1 MKALQAQ
8 FINEGRELLESI
20 GEAML
25 QFEKSPQDADNLNNL
40 FRHVHTLKGNCG
52 LFEEFR
58 PVGLVLHAAEDTLDA
73 VREGQRAL
81 RTKDSDLLLN
91 AMDFVSMALDD
102 WEAGR
107 YVESAYLEQANTLA
121 SAIRQLDEPTVDSV
135 KAELLVNTL
144 LQSQPD
150 PTQSG
155 LPDWVERILLN
166 IKQHDALLQCVLY
179 TPEPECFFKG
189 EDPFQIAS
197 FVPGLE
203 LLEIEKT
210 GAWLEPCSFDVYTAQ
225 IQLLIASSAPLA
237 DVLRVFEC
245 IPEQIQTVE
254 VSAALGTYV
263 EAAMATE
270 DSSDDEPET
279 PRLDPIQ
286 NNLLPQARR
295 VWSAQARMLEL
306 CADLPGWEARCKAAC
321 SAIVGLSNALGRSQ
335 WADAVMHVTQVC
347 INSSSAQPL
356 LEWLR
361 KPPTELTGSA
371 MGTEEPLSKSPPE
384 LAQAESEK
392 SLAVAPQ
399 ESKPGTVPTRIN
411 PIATTNVSN
420 HEQEAK
426 ASSTLKVSREK
437 IDRLMELI
445 GEMVVAKNAL
455 PYLADRAEQQFKSR
469 ELARELKGH
478 YSIINRIAED
488 MQDAIMQVR
497 MLPVGHVFQR
507 FPRLVRDLSK
517 KLGKKVRLEI
527 TGEDTEA
534 DKNMIEALSEPLIH
548 LLRNSLDHGIEPPE
562 DRAAAHKPVEGL
574 IAIHAWQE
582 GDRVHIRIQDDGAG
596 IDPEVIKRKAL
607 EKGLLPEDKL
617 NTMSNHEIQQLIFM
631 PGFSTAATISDVSGR
646 GVGMDVV
653 RSAISKS
660 NGQLDLN
667 SVKGEGTTL
676 VLSLPLTMA
685 VTHVMMISAAGQHFG
700 VPMDVVVE
708 TVRVHESA
716 IHQIQTQKATVL
728 RGKIIPLVSLCD
740 LLQLGGESL
749 ANGDQEYAV
758 LVVRLGQE
766 SVGILV
772 DDFDST
778 VEILL
783 RPLEGLLADMH
794 QYCGSALLGDGT
806 VLLILNLLEVM
817 QCQSH

>member
-20 GEAML
+20 GESML
-25 QFEKSPQDADNLNNL
+25 QFEKSPEDKDNLNNL

-81 RTKDSDLLLN
+81 STRDSDLLLN

-107 YVESAYLEQANTLA
+107 YVESAYLEQATTLA
-121 SAIRQLDEPTVDSV
+121 CAIRQMDVPAVDP
-135 KAELLVNTL
+135 AEAETLVNAL
-144 LQSQPD
+144 LHKESAPS
-150 PTQSG
+150 QSG
-155 LPDWVERILLN
+155 LPDWVERILLH
-166 IKQHDALLQCVLY
+166 IKPHDAFLQCVLY

-197 FVPGLE
+197 SIPGLE
-203 LLEIEKT
+203 SLEIEKT
-210 GAWLEPCSFDVYTAQ
+210 GVWLEPCSFDVYTAQ
-225 IQLLIASSAPLA
+225 VQLLIASSAPLA
-237 DVLRVFEC
+237 EVLRVFEC
-245 IPEQIQTVE
+245 IPEQIQTIE
-254 VSAALGTYV
+254 VSAALGAFKEGT
-263 EAAMATE
+263 
-270 DSSDDEPET
+270 
-279 PRLDPIQ
+279 DPIEAPVQ
-286 NNLLPQARR
+286 MDGDASPLEPIQDDLLPQARR
-295 VWSAQARMLEL
+295 VWSAQVRMLEL
-306 CADLPGWEARCKAAC
+306 CAELPGWEGRCQAVSA
-321 SAIVGLSNALGRSQ
+321 AIVGLSNALGRAQ
-335 WADAVMHVTQVC
+335 WADAVMHITQISV
-347 INSSSAQPL
+347 SGGSAMPL

-361 KPPTELTGSA
+361 KPPTELAANT
-371 MGTEEPLSKSPPE
+371 TVT
-384 LAQAESEK
+384 QAPVVKHEFDSVQPDSGLPIVTK
-392 SLAVAPQ
+392 PQ
-399 ESKPGTVPTRIN
+399 ELNLSTPSTKANGLTAAN
-411 PIATTNVSN
+411 LTNQ
-420 HEQEAK
+420 EQEPK

-562 DRAAAHKPVEGL
+562 DRVAANKSVEGL

-607 EKGLLPEDKL
+607 EKGLLPDDKL
-617 NTMSNHEIQQLIFM
+617 NAMSNHEIQQLIFM
-631 PGFSTAATISDVSGR
+631 PGFSTAAAISDVSGR

-660 NGQLDLN
+660 NGQLDLS

-708 TVRVHESA
+708 TVRVHQSA
-716 IHQIQTQKATVL
+716 IHQIQTQRATVL
-728 RGKIIPLVSLCD
+728 RGKIIPLVSLAE
-740 LLQLGGESL
+740 LLQLGGQAL
-749 ANGDQEYAV
+749 ANSDGEYAV

>member
-1 MKALQAQ
+1 
-8 FINEGRELLESI
+8 
-20 GEAML
+20 
-25 QFEKSPQDADNLNNL
+25 
-40 FRHVHTLKGNCG
+40 
-52 LFEEFR
+52 
-58 PVGLVLHAAEDTLDA
+58 
-73 VREGQRAL
+73 
-81 RTKDSDLLLN
+81 
-91 AMDFVSMALDD
+91 
-102 WEAGR
+102 
-107 YVESAYLEQANTLA
+107 
-121 SAIRQLDEPTVDSV
+121 V
-135 KAELLVNTL
+135 K
-144 LQSQPD
+144 
-150 PTQSG
+150 
-155 LPDWVERILLN
+155 
-166 IKQHDALLQCVLY
+166 
-179 TPEPECFFKG
+179 
-189 EDPFQIAS
+189 
-197 FVPGLE
+197 
-203 LLEIEKT
+203 
-210 GAWLEPCSFDVYTAQ
+210 
-225 IQLLIASSAPLA
+225 
-237 DVLRVFEC
+237 
-245 IPEQIQTVE
+245 
-254 VSAALGTYV
+254 
-263 EAAMATE
+263 
-270 DSSDDEPET
+270 
-279 PRLDPIQ
+279 
-286 NNLLPQARR
+286 
-295 VWSAQARMLEL
+295 WSWQ
-306 CADLPGWEARCKAAC
+306 
-321 SAIVGLSNALGRSQ
+321 
-335 WADAVMHVTQVC
+335 
-347 INSSSAQPL
+347 
-356 LEWLR
+356 
-361 KPPTELTGSA
+361 
-371 MGTEEPLSKSPPE
+371 
-384 LAQAESEK
+384 
-392 SLAVAPQ
+392 
-399 ESKPGTVPTRIN
+399 
-411 PIATTNVSN
+411 
-420 HEQEAK
+420 
-426 ASSTLKVSREK
+426 
-437 IDRLMELI
+437 
-445 GEMVVAKNAL
+445 KNAL

-562 DRAAAHKPVEGL
+562 DRVAANKPVEGL

-607 EKGLLPEDKL
+607 EKGLLPDDKL
-617 NTMSNHEIQQLIFM
+617 NAMSNHEIQQLIFM
-631 PGFSTAATISDVSGR
+631 PGFSTAAAISDVSGR

-660 NGQLDLN
+660 NGQLDLS

-708 TVRVHESA
+708 TVRVHQSA
-716 IHQIQTQKATVL
+716 IHQIQTQRATVL
-728 RGKIIPLVSLCD
+728 RGKIIPLVSLAE
-740 LLQLGGESL
+740 LLQLGGQAL
-749 ANGDQEYAV
+749 ANSDGEYAV